1 MLDFSSRGR
10 ERARE
15 WAASAHR
22 ASTKTLTYEDDQRR
36 RKCAC
41 IHARVQF
48 AGHPAVRRFG
58 TGARMTQAAGPSFD
72 DPVYLTALRR
82 DLLRFARLQLR
93 DAAAAED
100 AVQEALAA
108 AWTQADRFA
117 GQSEHKTWVFGIL
130 RHKLVDTLRAR
141 QRTVNLSA
149 LDAELEDE
157 ALLDRELFKDNG
169 HWSSAAKPRPWPTPE
184 TALRQQ
190 QFWTLFEM
198 CLEHLP
204 EQIGR
209 VFMMREFLDLGTEEI
224 CAELQMSANHCSVLI
239 YRARLRLRTC
249 LTEKGLSREDANGE
263 V

>member
-1 MLDFSSRGR
+1 M
-10 ERARE
+10 
-15 WAASAHR
+15 
-22 ASTKTLTYEDDQRR
+22 
-36 RKCAC
+36 
-41 IHARVQF
+41 
-48 AGHPAVRRFG
+48 GHLPTV
-58 TGARMTQAAGPSFD
+58 ARMTTASRPALD
-72 DPVYLTALRR
+72 DPVYLTKLRR

-108 AWTQADRFA
+108 AWTQADRFSA
-117 GQSEHKTWVFGIL
+117 QSEHKTWVFGIL

-149 LDAELEDE
+149 LESELDE
-157 ALLDRELFKDNG
+157 ESLLDRELFKDNG
-169 HWSSAAKPRPWPTPE
+169 HWSAQAKPRPWPTPE

-190 QFWTLFEM
+190 QFWLLFEM

-204 EQIGR
+204 EHIGR
-209 VFMMREFLDLGTEEI
+209 VFMMREFLDLETTDICTE
-224 CAELQMSANHCSVLI
+224 LGMTANHCSVLI

-249 LTEKGLSREDANGE
+249 LSEKGFSSEDANGE

>member
-1 MLDFSSRGR
+1 MFNTDSLAQ
-10 ERARE
+10 ERAGE
-15 WAASAHR
+15 WRTRPGTARRYALAYETQRFTRKPAAN
-22 ASTKTLTYEDDQRR
+22 T
-36 RKCAC
+36 
-41 IHARVQF
+41 I
-48 AGHPAVRRFG
+48 PAKGLGMSQVSRP
-58 TGARMTQAAGPSFD
+58 AFD
-72 DPVYLTALRR
+72 DPVYLTQLRR

-117 GQSEHKTWVFGIL
+117 AQSEHKTWVFGIL
-130 RHKLVDTLRAR
+130 RHKLIDTLRAR

-149 LDAELEDE
+149 LESEIDGE

-169 HWSSAAKPRPWPTPE
+169 HWSRETKPQPWPAPE

-204 EQIGR
+204 ENIGR
-209 VFMMREFLDLGTEEI
+209 VFMMREFLDLETEAI
-224 CAELQMSANHCSVLI
+224 CAELQMTANHCSVLI

-249 LTEKGLSREDANGE
+249 LSEKGLSREDANGE
-263 V
+263 M

>member
-1 MLDFSSRGR
+1 MTQK
-10 ERARE
+10 
-15 WAASAHR
+15 ASA
-22 ASTKTLTYEDDQRR
+22 A
-36 RKCAC
+36 
-41 IHARVQF
+41 
-48 AGHPAVRRFG
+48 
-58 TGARMTQAAGPSFD
+58 FD
-72 DPVYLTALRR
+72 DPVYLTQLRR

-93 DAAAAED
+93 DTAAAED

-117 GQSEHKTWVFGIL
+117 AQSEHKTWVFGIL

-141 QRTVNLSA
+141 KRTVNLSA
-149 LDAELEDE
+149 LESELDDE

-169 HWSSAAKPRPWPTPE
+169 HWSSEAKPRPWPTPE

-190 QFWTLFEM
+190 QFWHLFEM

-204 EQIGR
+204 EHIGR
-209 VFMMREFLDLGTEEI
+209 VFMMREFLDLGTDEI
-224 CAELQMSANHCSVLI
+224 CTELEMTANHCSVLI
-239 YRARLRLRTC
+239 YRARLRLRAC